1 MKCYKGD
8 YLIICARPSVGF
20 CSRIKRQT
28 NKLKYENLE
37 EFLEGPSS
45 WRGLVPVNPF
55 GSSTGHPL
63 CQPPVFK
70 EQAARTNWLGSEN
83 HCWMHPSR
91 VAVAEESMSL
101 GSFSLSD
108 LYVASNVEEQRV

>member
-1 MKCYKGD
+1 M
-8 YLIICARPSVGF
+8 
-20 CSRIKRQT
+20 RIWK
-28 NKLKYENLE
+28 
-37 EFLEGPSS
+37 SS

-83 HCWMHPSR
+83 DCWMHPSR